1 MAAADEKENT
11 KKVLIVAALIDPPLQ
26 YSWKLLQCLSSCTIL
41 HTLQYLFNYNYS
53 NCPFIN

>member
-26 YSWKLLQCLSSCTIL
+26 YSWKLLPCLSSCTIL
-41 HTLQYLFNYNYS
+41 HILQYLFN
-53 NCPFIN
+53 